1 MGNLNHYDP
10 CPIEWMEK
18 ENPRYTICEI
28 LRDIYKATDDK
39 KIKLK
44 ARIAML
50 MAKKMNDRLISYKDK
65 MQEEWN
71 ENSSYMRKKLE

>member
-1 MGNLNHYDP
+1 
-10 CPIEWMEK
+10 MEK